1 MNDNS
6 NDETNFPLNLLSTDT
21 QVLRF
26 FKIFANDSS
35 PSTKLWKTQLS
46 KMVQLGGFITSILP
60 FLTISGKLLAKN
72 VLLLLSV
79 TAAALATDTAIPK
92 KIMDRHD
99 YFDIISNEE
108 MKGT

>member
-26 FKIFANDSS
+26 LKIFANDSS

-60 FLTISGKLLAKN
+60 FLTISGKLVKPIPDSFTEDLAKQD
-72 VLLLLSV
+72 LILSV
-79 TAAALATDTAIPK
+79 NK
-92 KIMDRHD
+92 Y
-99 YFDIISNEE
+99 YFQI
-108 MKGT
+108 

>member
-1 MNDNS
+1 MKRITGKINS
-6 NDETNFPLNLLSTDT
+6 QEGGLPNLL
-21 QVLRF
+21 VLLMR
-26 FKIFANDSS
+26 
-35 PSTKLWKTQLS
+35 
-46 KMVQLGGFITSILP
+46 VGLP
-60 FLTISGKLLAKN
+60 LMKNVLKLLAKN

-92 KIMDRHD
+92 KIMDSHD